1 MITKKILLSV
11 AGFDPTSGAGITLD
25 LKVFEKYGYHGMGI
39 PTSLTSQNTQT
50 VKKVHFPPP
59 TFVSAQ
65 YRHLS
70 ADVAIS
76 GIKIGMIGCAE
87 NIPVVEKILSDR
99 PNIPKVIDPVF
110 KSSGG
115 NWLIKKKS
123 ITSYMDR
130 IKGKASLLTPNL
142 AEAEWISRHKIG
154 TLADMQKS
162 AKKIFDLTLIPCLIK
177 GGHLR
182 NKNVDILFDG
192 KNFYD
197 FPNKKLK
204 RNVHGTGCF
213 LSSAILCNLV
223 NGSPLD
229 QAVSLAGKATHEAI
243 KMALKMGK
251 GQLIIGEVP

>member
-1 MITKKILLSV
+1 MRPKKILLSV
-11 AGFDPTSGAGITLD
+11 AGYDPTSGAGITLD

-50 VKKVHFPPP
+50 VKKVHCPPP
-59 TFVSAQ
+59 SFVSAQ

-70 ADVAIS
+70 TDVAIS

-87 NIPVVEKILSDR
+87 NIRVVVKILSDN

-115 NWLIKKKS
+115 NWLIKKNS
-123 ITSYMDR
+123 IPLYMDK

-142 AEAEWISRHKIG
+142 AEAEWISCHKIG
-154 TLADMQKS
+154 TVADMQIS

-177 GGHLR
+177 GGHLPDQ
-182 NKNVDILFDG
+182 NTDILFDG
-192 KNFYD
+192 KKFIRFKNQQL
-197 FPNKKLK
+197 KK
-204 RNVHGTGCF
+204 NVHGTGCF
-213 LSSAILCNLV
+213 LSSAILCHLV

-229 QAVSLAGKATHEAI
+229 QAVLLAGKATHDAI
-243 KMALKMGK
+243 KIALKMGE
-251 GQLIIGEVP
+251 GQLIIGDVP